1 MTTGV
6 GTTSQQDALAKLSD
20 MTGGLAPI
28 GEAEFR
34 ARLGKAAAL
43 MREKNWQALLVTA
56 GSSMLYFTGTHW
68 HLSERL
74 VAALIFPDASIV
86 YVSPEFE
93 VSTLTDFMGLK
104 SPVRSWEEHECPY
117 LLVSKILKEKNITTG
132 KLGMDEA
139 APFFVSNG
147 IAKAA
152 PDLEMVDGAEITA
165 RCRMIKSPAEI
176 AIIQRVMEMTIEVH
190 KAAASILTEGISTDE
205 VVSFIDKAH
214 RKVGAP
220 KGNFFAIVLFGEA
233 TAYPH
238 GVKDPQILRKGDM
251 VLVDTGC
258 SVHDYISDITRTYV
272 YGNPT
277 ERQRQVWGDERAAQ
291 QAAFDALSVGAP
303 IATVDAAARGELEAR
318 GYGPGY
324 RVPGLPH
331 RTGHGIGLD
340 IHEWPYLVGNNDTK
354 LESGMCLSIEPML
367 CIYGEFGVRL
377 EDHFH
382 MGDGGPEWFTEPSK
396 CIDDPFGLDA
406 NRGQPGPDAIGNP
419 CAEIQT
425 ATAICGKTAMPGDAN
440 ATEVS
445 S

>member
-6 GTTSQQDALAKLSD
+6 GTNNQEDALAKLSD

-28 GEAEFR
+28 EEAEFR
-34 ARLGKAAAL
+34 ARLEKAAQL
-43 MREKNWQALLVTA
+43 MREKDWQALLVTA
-56 GSSMLYFTGTHW
+56 GSGMLYFTGTHW
-68 HLSERL
+68 HSSERL

-86 YVSPEFE
+86 YISPEFE
-93 VSTLTDFMGLK
+93 VSTITDFMGLK

-117 LLVSKILKEKNITTG
+117 SLVSKILSEKNITSG

-152 PDLEMVDGAEITA
+152 PNLEMVDGAEITA

-176 AIIQRVMEMTIEVH
+176 AIIQRVMDMTIEVH
-190 KAAASILTEGISTDE
+190 KATASILTAGISTTE

-214 RKVGAP
+214 RKVGAV

-238 GVKDPQILRKGDM
+238 GVKDPQILKDGDM
-251 VLVDTGC
+251 VLVDSGC

-272 YGNPT
+272 YGTPT

-291 QAAFDALSVGAP
+291 QAAFDAVSEGAA
-303 IATVDAAARGELEAR
+303 IAAVDAAARGELESR

-354 LESGMCLSIEPML
+354 LEAGMCLSIEPML

-382 MGDGGPEWFTEPSK
+382 IGESGPKWFTQPCK
-396 CIDDPFGLDA
+396 CIDDPFGL
-406 NRGQPGPDAIGNP
+406 
-419 CAEIQT
+419 
-425 ATAICGKTAMPGDAN
+425 N
-440 ATEVS
+440 AD
-445 S
+445 

>member
-6 GTTSQQDALAKLSD
+6 GTINQEDALAKLSD

-28 GEAEFR
+28 EEAEFR
-34 ARLGKAAAL
+34 ARLEKAAQL
-43 MREKNWQALLVTA
+43 MREKNWQALLVSA
-56 GSSMLYFTGTHW
+56 GSSMLYFTGTRW
-68 HLSERL
+68 HPSERL

-86 YVSPEFE
+86 YISPEFE
-93 VSTLTDFMGLK
+93 VSTITDFMGLK

-117 LLVSKILKEKNITTG
+117 SLVSEILSEKNITSG

-176 AIIQRVMEMTIEVH
+176 AIIQRVMDMTIEVH
-190 KAAASILTEGISTDE
+190 KATASILTAGISTTE

-214 RKVGAP
+214 RKVGAT

-238 GVKDPQILRKGDM
+238 GVKDPQILKEGDM
-251 VLVDTGC
+251 VLVDSGC

-272 YGNPT
+272 YGTPT

-291 QAAFDALSVGAP
+291 QAAFDAISEGAA
-303 IATVDAAARGELEAR
+303 IAAVDAAARGELESR

-354 LESGMCLSIEPML
+354 LETGMCLSIEPML

-382 MGDGGPEWFTEPSK
+382 IGESGPKWFTQPSK
-396 CIDDPFGLDA
+396 CIDDPFGL
-406 NRGQPGPDAIGNP
+406 
-419 CAEIQT
+419 
-425 ATAICGKTAMPGDAN
+425 N
-440 ATEVS
+440 ADWGRLGMGV
-445 S
+445 